1 MANFSII
8 YTFILLFNLL
18 KLHSKHFVFTFANKT
33 SNTQDYISHEKY
45 IKEVID
51 NYQFHK
57 DNYTE
62 NKYRFIK
69 LNNELNVFLI
79 SRPGKHTYGTLHI
92 QVGSN
97 NEPEY
102 IPGIA
107 HLLEQSI
114 FINTKKYPEIYGFY
128 KFIHL
133 HFGQTSAFTDLDYTR
148 YYFKINS
155 NVIEEALDRFSQ
167 SFIDPLFDEN
177 FIEKEIINI
186 NHKNNI
192 YKKQE
197 YFNLSIIRKLTNNN
211 ERFYKSINKN
221 NETFELEHKLKEIDI
236 RNEII
241 RFYQNEYSSNKMIL
255 VLTSNKSIDEL
266 TSLSIKYFSKIQ
278 NKQLPLKAFYEE
290 PIFNHT
296 HPCEHLK
303 KKIIFTESTHNK
315 NLITLYFPFETK
327 LNGNEKLIII
337 YIIMKYINNNWNS
350 NNFQYL
356 NKKLL
361 IKDIKCHF
369 YTQKIQFNIFKISI
383 ELTINGIKNIE
394 YILKEIYSLIIY
406 IKENISFEQILQD
419 YNHSQNEQ
427 YYNYIDD
434 SPNNQIIDKYFNY
447 KLMPKYV
454 IINNIETNQI
464 NENTL
469 NNILSEIEPENM
481 LILINTNKFNK
492 LFDHFKYNNKVVQK
506 YKSLINTEFNINYV
520 KIDNY
525 TKIKYYIAD
534 IDESLIKQVKKNQIE
549 TFKNYFNINSTIT
562 HLIYPDYSNQVSDV
576 MKLNTP
582 IRLLRA
588 MEFVN
593 STESNEC
600 IKLFNKEYEDYLDKF
615 YYFPIDIKSVMIRI
629 SIIFPYST
637 LNEDF
642 HFFSLKRSQ
651 VIYLYIKIIQ
661 ILIKKQYNLFKSN
674 DKSRFTTDLNFFSID
689 SLAPL
694 SITIGIDS
702 NSYNIADYELKKIS
716 KILSNLISTDEESF
730 NDAIQELKYEIISF
744 QNNQIENIYISL
756 YNQLFYNQDQ
766 SNSKLLKSINE
777 LSYVDFIELLIF
789 YFKKFNLKG
798 IFVGNIHPIN
808 ATRTLEHFL
817 SDFLSEKEQESIFTY
832 IWNIIKAIFTRRRWS
847 NNSKFYSTYAKMISR
862 IFDLDLLPDPLISEK
877 YIQNY
882 DDKLKNLQI
891 LDPLSLNNGSK
902 FFIFMQRNSSFETIN
917 GVYLDVFIGNNS
929 VKNQVHSQVLQSIIC
944 SQLDEVFHNENNIT
958 YKVNFEI
965 NTHAESVVARINIQS
980 RENIQI
986 LSENIIQFWKS
997 YFHPNSTYITPEIF
1011 EKSKESVKAIYIDFE
1026 FIKDIAHDFNYKVL
1040 KKNIG
1045 GHFDSW
1051 LSIKL
1056 LSFKKFIEWF
1066 EQIYFNSVLFL
1077 YAIQTNHHENKLDQ
1091 IQKYLPFNF
1100 TRLDHTK
1107 KSLFEI
1113 EEIKAYNQLKFMKDE

>member
-1 MANFSII
+1 MTNISII

-18 KLHSKHFVFTFANKT
+18 NLHSKHCIFSLTNKT
-33 SNTQDYISHEKY
+33 ASIQDYLSHEKY

-51 NYQFHK
+51 NNQFLKH
-57 DNYTE
+57 NYTE

-69 LNNELNVFLI
+69 LNNELDVFLI

-92 QVGSN
+92 QVGSHN
-97 NEPEY
+97 DPEY
-102 IPGIA
+102 IPGLA
-107 HLLEQSI
+107 HLLKQSL

-133 HFGQTSAFTDLDYTR
+133 HFGETSAFTDLEYTR

-167 SFIDPLFDEN
+167 SFIDPLFDEH

-186 NHKNNI
+186 NHENDI

-211 ERFYKSINKN
+211 NNN
-221 NETFELEHKLKEIDI
+221 NETFKLEPILKEIDI

-266 TSLSIKYFSKIQ
+266 TNLAIKYFSKIQ
-278 NKQLPLKAFYEE
+278 NKQLPLKSFDEE
-290 PIFNHT
+290 IIFNHT
-296 HPCEHLK
+296 NPYEYLK
-303 KKIIFTESTHNK
+303 KKIIFAESIHKK
-315 NLITLYFPFETK
+315 NLITLYLPFETK

-337 YIIMKYINNNWNS
+337 YIIMKYINHNLNS
-350 NNFQYL
+350 NKFQYL

-361 IKDIKCHF
+361 INDIKCHF
-369 YTQKIQFNIFKISI
+369 YTQEIQFNLFKIYI

-394 YILKEIYSLIIY
+394 YILKEIYSAIIY

-427 YYNYIDD
+427 YYNYVDD

-464 NENTL
+464 NENTI
-469 NNILSEIEPENM
+469 NSILSEIEPENM

-492 LFDHFKYNNKVVQK
+492 LFDHFENNNKIVQK
-506 YKSLINTEFNINYV
+506 YKSLINTEFNIKYV
-520 KIDNY
+520 KIENY
-525 TKIKYYIAD
+525 TKIKYYITNTN
-534 IDESLIKQVKKNQIE
+534 ESLIKLIKKNQIE
-549 TFKNYFNINSTIT
+549 NFKNYFNITSNTT
-562 HLIYPDYSNQVSDV
+562 NLIHPDYSNQVSNIT
-576 MKLNTP
+576 KLNTP

-588 MEFVN
+588 MEFIN
-593 STESNEC
+593 STETNQC
-600 IKLFNKEYEDYLDKF
+600 IKLFNEEYYDYLDQF

-637 LNEDF
+637 LNDDF
-642 HFFSLKRSQ
+642 HFFSLKKSQ
-651 VIYLYIKIIQ
+651 VIYLYTKIIQ
-661 ILIKKQYNLFKSN
+661 ILIKKQYNLVKSN
-674 DKSRFTTDLNFFSID
+674 DISRFTIDLNFFSID
-689 SLAPL
+689 TLAPL
-694 SITIGIDS
+694 SLTIGIDS
-702 NSYNIADYELKKIS
+702 NSYNIADYELNKIS
-716 KILSNLISTDEESF
+716 KILNNLISTDEESF
-730 NDAIQELKYEIISF
+730 NDAIKEIKYEIISS

-777 LSYVDFIELLIF
+777 LSYVDFIELVIF

-798 IFVGNIHPIN
+798 VFVGNIHPIN

-817 SDFLSEKEQESIFTY
+817 SDFLPEKEQESIFTY

-847 NNSKFYSTYAKMISR
+847 SNSKSYSMYAKVISR

-877 YIQNY
+877 YIQND
-882 DDKLKNLQI
+882 DDKLKNIQI
-891 LDPLSLNNGSK
+891 LDPLSLNNRSK

-929 VKNQVHSQVLQSIIC
+929 IKNQVNSQVLQSIIC
-944 SQLDEVFHNENNIT
+944 SQLDEVFYNENNIA

-980 RENIQI
+980 REHIQI
-986 LSENIIQFWKS
+986 LSENILQFWKS

-1011 EKSKESVKAIYIDFE
+1011 EKSKKSVEAIYINFE
-1026 FIKDIAHDFNYKVL
+1026 FIKDIAYDFNYKIL
-1040 KKNIG
+1040 KKNIS
-1045 GHFDSW
+1045 GHFNSW
-1051 LSIKL
+1051 LSIDS
-1056 LSFKKFIEWF
+1056 SFNKFMEWF

-1077 YAIQTNHHENKLDQ
+1077 YAIQTNHHENQLDQ
-1091 IQKYLPFNF
+1091 IQNYLPFNF

-1113 EEIKAYNQLKFMKDE
+1113 EEIKTYNQLKFMKDK

>member
-1 MANFSII
+1 MTNISII

-18 KLHSKHFVFTFANKT
+18 NLHSKHCIFSLTNKT
-33 SNTQDYISHEKY
+33 ASIQDYLSHEKY

-51 NYQFHK
+51 NNQFLKH
-57 DNYTE
+57 NYTE

-69 LNNELNVFLI
+69 LNNELDVFLI

-92 QVGSN
+92 QVGSHN
-97 NEPEY
+97 DPEY
-102 IPGIA
+102 IPGLA
-107 HLLEQSI
+107 HLLKQSL

-133 HFGQTSAFTDLDYTR
+133 HFGETSAFTDLEYTR

-167 SFIDPLFDEN
+167 SFIDPLFDEH

-186 NHKNNI
+186 NHENDI

-211 ERFYKSINKN
+211 NNN
-221 NETFELEHKLKEIDI
+221 NETFKLEPILKEIDI

-266 TSLSIKYFSKIQ
+266 TNLAIKYFSKIQ
-278 NKQLPLKAFYEE
+278 NKQLPLKSFDEE
-290 PIFNHT
+290 IIFNHT
-296 HPCEHLK
+296 NPYEYLK
-303 KKIIFTESTHNK
+303 KKIIFAESIHKK
-315 NLITLYFPFETK
+315 NLITLYLPFETK

-337 YIIMKYINNNWNS
+337 YIIMKYINHNLNS
-350 NNFQYL
+350 NKFQYL

-361 IKDIKCHF
+361 INDIKCHF
-369 YTQKIQFNIFKISI
+369 YTQEIQFNLFKIYI

-394 YILKEIYSLIIY
+394 YILKEIYSAIIY

-427 YYNYIDD
+427 YYNYVDD

-464 NENTL
+464 NENTI
-469 NNILSEIEPENM
+469 NSILSEIEPENM

-492 LFDHFKYNNKVVQK
+492 LFDHFENNNKIVQK
-506 YKSLINTEFNINYV
+506 YKSLINTEFNIKYV
-520 KIDNY
+520 KIENY
-525 TKIKYYIAD
+525 TKIKYYITNTN
-534 IDESLIKQVKKNQIE
+534 ESLIKLIKKNQIE
-549 TFKNYFNINSTIT
+549 NFKNYFNITSNTT
-562 HLIYPDYSNQVSDV
+562 NLIHPDYSNQVSNIT
-576 MKLNTP
+576 KLNTP

-588 MEFVN
+588 MEFIN
-593 STESNEC
+593 STETNQC
-600 IKLFNKEYEDYLDKF
+600 IKLFNEEYYDYLDQF

-637 LNEDF
+637 LNDDF
-642 HFFSLKRSQ
+642 HFFSLKKSQ
-651 VIYLYIKIIQ
+651 VIYLYTKIIQ
-661 ILIKKQYNLFKSN
+661 ILIKKQYNLVKSN
-674 DKSRFTTDLNFFSID
+674 DISRFTIDLNFFSID
-689 SLAPL
+689 TLAPL
-694 SITIGIDS
+694 SLTIGIDS
-702 NSYNIADYELKKIS
+702 NSYNIADYELNKIS
-716 KILSNLISTDEESF
+716 KILNNLISTDEESF
-730 NDAIQELKYEIISF
+730 NDAIKEIKYEIISS

-777 LSYVDFIELLIF
+777 LSYVDFIELVIF

-798 IFVGNIHPIN
+798 VFVGNIHPIN

-817 SDFLSEKEQESIFTY
+817 SDFLPEKEQESIFTY

-847 NNSKFYSTYAKMISR
+847 SNSKSYSMYAKVISR

-877 YIQNY
+877 YIQND
-882 DDKLKNLQI
+882 DDKLKNIQI
-891 LDPLSLNNGSK
+891 LDPLSLNNRSK

-929 VKNQVHSQVLQSIIC
+929 IKNQVNSQVLQSIIC
-944 SQLDEVFHNENNIT
+944 SQLDEVFYNENNIA

-980 RENIQI
+980 REHIQI
-986 LSENIIQFWKS
+986 LSENILQFWKS

-1011 EKSKESVKAIYIDFE
+1011 EKSKKSVEAIYINFE
-1026 FIKDIAHDFNYKVL
+1026 FIKDIAYDFNYKIL
-1040 KKNIG
+1040 KKNIS
-1045 GHFDSW
+1045 GHFNSW
-1051 LSIKL
+1051 LSIDS
-1056 LSFKKFIEWF
+1056 SFKKFMEWF

-1113 EEIKAYNQLKFMKDE
+1113 EEIKTYSQLKFMKDE

>member
-1 MANFSII
+1 MPNTSII

-18 KLHSKHFVFTFANKT
+18 NLHSKHCIFSFSNKT
-33 SNTQDYISHEKY
+33 ASIQDYLSHEKY

-51 NYQFHK
+51 NNQFHK
-57 DNYTE
+57 HNHTE

-69 LNNELNVFLI
+69 LNNELDVFLI

-92 QVGSN
+92 QVGSHN
-97 NEPEY
+97 DPEY
-102 IPGIA
+102 IPGLA
-107 HLLEQSI
+107 RLLKQSL

-133 HFGQTSAFTDLDYTR
+133 HFGETSTFTDLEYTR

-155 NVIEEALDRFSQ
+155 NNDT
-167 SFIDPLFDEN
+167 
-177 FIEKEIINI
+177 
-186 NHKNNI
+186 

-197 YFNLSIIRKLTNNN
+197 CLNLSIIRKLTNNN
-211 ERFYKSINKN
+211 ERVYKFINKN
-221 NETFELEHKLKEIDI
+221 NETFELEPKLKEIGI

-266 TSLSIKYFSKIQ
+266 TSLAIKYFSKIQ
-278 NKQLPLKAFYEE
+278 NKQLPLKSFDVE

-296 HPCEHLK
+296 HLYEYLK

-369 YTQKIQFNIFKISI
+369 YTQEIQFNIFKICI

-394 YILKEIYSLIIY
+394 YILKEIYSAIIY
-406 IKENISFEQILQD
+406 IRENISLEQILQD
-419 YNHSQNEQ
+419 YNQSQSEQ

-454 IINNIETNQI
+454 IINNIEINQI
-464 NENTL
+464 NGNAL
-469 NNILSEIEPENM
+469 NSILSEIDPENM
-481 LILINTNKFNK
+481 LIIINTNKFNK
-492 LFDHFKYNNKVVQK
+492 LFNHFKYNDKIVQK
-506 YKSLINTEFNINYV
+506 YKSLINTEFNIKYV
-520 KIDNY
+520 KIENY
-525 TKIKYYIAD
+525 TKIKYFITG
-534 IDESLIKQVKKNQIE
+534 INESLIKQIKKNQIE
-549 TFKNYFNINSTIT
+549 NFKNYFNTTSNTT
-562 HLIYPDYSNQVSDV
+562 NLIHPDYSNQVSNV

-582 IRLLRA
+582 IRLLKA
-588 MEFVN
+588 MEFIN

-600 IKLFNKEYEDYLDKF
+600 IKLFNKKYEDYLDKF
-615 YYFPIDIKSVMIRI
+615 YYFPIDIKSVMIRM

-642 HFFSLKRSQ
+642 HFFSLKKSQ
-651 VIYLYIKIIQ
+651 VIYLYTKIIQ
-661 ILIKKQYNLFKSN
+661 ILIKKQYNMVKSN
-674 DKSRFTTDLNFFSID
+674 DKSRFTIDLNFFSID
-689 SLAPL
+689 SLTPL

-702 NSYNIADYELKKIS
+702 NSYNIADYELNKIS
-716 KILSNLISTDEESF
+716 KILINLISTDEESF
-730 NDAIQELKYEIISF
+730 NDAIKEVKYEIISF

-777 LSYVDFIELLIF
+777 LSYVNFIEFVIF
-789 YFKKFNLKG
+789 YTKKFNIKG

-817 SDFLSEKEQESIFTY
+817 TDFLPEKEQESIFTY

-847 NNSKFYSTYAKMISR
+847 VDSKFYSMCSNYTKMISR

-891 LDPLSLNNGSK
+891 LDPLSINNGSK

-929 VKNQVHSQVLQSIIC
+929 IKNQLNSQILQSIIC
-944 SQLDEVFHNENNIT
+944 SQLDEVFYNENNIP
-958 YKVNFEI
+958 YKVNFKI
-965 NTHAESVVARINIQS
+965 NTHAESVVARINIHS

-1011 EKSKESVKAIYIDFE
+1011 EKSKESVKILLMILITKF
-1026 FIKDIAHDFNYKVL
+1026 L
-1040 KKNIG
+1040 KKNIS
-1045 GHFDSW
+1045 GHFNSW
-1051 LSIKL
+1051 LSIKS
-1056 LSFKKFIEWF
+1056 LSFKKFMEWF

-1113 EEIKAYNQLKFMKDE
+1113 EEIKTYNQLKFMKDE